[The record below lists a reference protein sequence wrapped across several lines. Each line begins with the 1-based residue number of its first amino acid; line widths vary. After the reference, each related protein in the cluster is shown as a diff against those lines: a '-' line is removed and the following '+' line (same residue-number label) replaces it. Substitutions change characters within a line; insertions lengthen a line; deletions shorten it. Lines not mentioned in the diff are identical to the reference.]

1 MFPVG
6 INLIQAAA
14 AGVLQDILLRTR
26 SIGPFI
32 ANVTLEESHTDE
44 LSITDHPVERGGVI
58 SDHAYSRPAMVSI
71 RVGYSN
77 SNLQS
82 LGNPNYVNQIY
93 QQFLELQRSK
103 ELITIMTGKRFYE
116 NMLIQRLHTL
126 TDNTT
131 ENSLV
136 MMCDCRELQVVDT
149 QVASFP
155 NASVQASPE
164 STAATQ
170 NRGSI
175 TLQPATGFNTTAA
188 GMSLTTADGYSFTE
202 AQ

>member
-1 MFPVG
+1 
-6 INLIQAAA
+6 
-14 AGVLQDILLRTR
+14 
-26 SIGPFI
+26 
-32 ANVTLEESHTDE
+32 
-44 LSITDHPVERGGVI
+44 
-58 SDHAYSRPAMVSI
+58 
-71 RVGYSN
+71 
-77 SNLQS
+77 
-82 LGNPNYVNQIY
+82 
-93 QQFLELQRSK
+93 
-103 ELITIMTGKRFYE
+103 MTGKRFYE